1 MDKLKQQTNW
11 AIRRDKGGRESQ
23 MLRSFYNHLIL
34 KQVLLNL
41 NCLVTKVIPQYSMQA
56 EKCNGNY
63 TILQKDSKTMCS
75 HLEVHT
81 HIRSENPLE
90 FKKTKILFCRILSL
104 SHALQFSLVKILRY
118 CIQSD
123 RFLLLYST
131 GR

>member
-11 AIRRDKGGRESQ
+11 SIRRDKGGRESQ

-63 TILQKDSKTMCS
+63 TILQKDNKTMCS
-75 HLEVHT
+75 HREVH
-81 HIRSENPLE
+81 I
-90 FKKTKILFCRILSL
+90 
-104 SHALQFSLVKILRY
+104 
-118 CIQSD
+118 
-123 RFLLLYST
+123 
-131 GR
+131 